1 MKVSSRLLALS
12 LFATTVSQ
20 ATAQEADYPTR
31 AITIVLPFGPG
42 SGTDTTTR
50 IITKYLSENLKQQF
64 IIDAKPG
71 ANGSIAATTVARA
84 KPDGYTLF
92 ATTNTTHSANPFLL
106 KSLAYDP
113 QKDFTSIARTGDLP
127 FMLIVNAQ
135 IPAKNVQELIAY
147 GKANQGKL
155 TYASG
160 SSSSYVSGATFA
172 RQAGLDMQHVPYKS
186 NPPALTDVIG
196 GRVTMMFVDI
206 LTGMPMVSN
215 GDLRA
220 LAVTTKARSTL
231 APNLPSMAE
240 AGLPNFDITSW
251 QGWFAPAG
259 TPKEVIVKL
268 NTELRKVIDRPEVK
282 AELAARGM
290 DAFSSSPEEM
300 TQFVKDQMVLWERLV
315 SDAGIERQ

>member
-1 MKVSSRLLALS
+1 MTIRLWSAVVALS
-12 LFATTVSQ
+12 MSVVLHAS
-20 ATAQEADYPTR
+20 AQDANYPTK
-31 AITIVLPFGPG
+31 AITVVLPFGPG

-50 IITKYLSENLKQQF
+50 IITKYLSESLGQQF

-106 KSLAYDP
+106 KTLAYDP
-113 QKDFTSIARTGDLP
+113 QKDFKAIARTGDLP
-127 FMLIVNAQ
+127 FMLVVDAK
-135 IPAKNVQELIAY
+135 IPVKSVKELIAY

-155 TYASG
+155 TFASG
-160 SSSSYVSGATFA
+160 SSSSHVSGATFA

-206 LTGMPMVSN
+206 LTGMPMVSS

-220 LAVTTKARSTL
+220 LAVTTKARSAL
-231 APNLPSMAE
+231 APDLPSMDE
-240 AGLPNFDITSW
+240 AGVPGFDITSW

-259 TPKEVIVKL
+259 TPNEIVVKL
-268 NTELRKVIDRPEVK
+268 NTELRKVINRPDVK

-300 TQFVKDQMVLWERLV
+300 DQFVKDQMTLWRRLV
-315 SDAGIERQ
+315 SEAGIERQ

>member
-1 MKVSSRLLALS
+1 MTNRSWWMALAL
-12 LFATTVSQ
+12 FAA
-20 ATAQEADYPTR
+20 ATGQSKAQEANYPTR

-50 IITKYLSENLKQQF
+50 IITKYLSESLKQQF

-106 KSLAYDP
+106 KTLAYDP
-113 QKDFTSIARTGDLP
+113 QKDFTAIARTGDLP
-127 FMLIVNAQ
+127 FMLVINAQ

-160 SSSSYVSGATFA
+160 SSSSHVSGATFA
-172 RQAGLDMQHVPYKS
+172 RQTGLDLQHVPYKS

-206 LTGMPMVSN
+206 LTGMPMVSS

-220 LAVTTKARSTL
+220 LAVTTKARSPL
-231 APNLPSMAE
+231 APDLPSMAE
-240 AGLPNFDITSW
+240 AGVPNFDITSW

-290 DAFSSSPEEM
+290 DAFSSSPEQM
-300 TQFVKDQMVLWERLV
+300 TQFVADQMLLWGRLV
-315 SDAGIERQ
+315 SEAGIEPQ